1 MAINIVIFLFT
12 DDKLITRFGMYGPA
26 VQAGEYYRLIT
37 AAFLHGGVL
46 HLFCNMYSLY
56 VVGTQIETLLGKW
69 KFLVI
74 YLISAIT
81 ASLLSG
87 VLGTSLSVGASG
99 AIFGLLGALV
109 YFGYHYRL
117 YLGNSLLYNIIPVIL
132 INLSIGFYISGID
145 NYAHIGGLIGGI
157 FSSMM
162 VGIEGKTDK
171 TDRINGT
178 IITVVFVAFLTYML
192 LFK

>member
-1 MAINIVIFLFT
+1 
-12 DDKLITRFGMYGPA
+12 MYGPA

-37 AAFLHGGVL
+37 AAFIHGGVL

-74 YLISAIT
+74 YFISAIT